1 MSTVEWAP
9 EAEPQSREETQR
21 APRCPEVVAAAN
33 ERGIT
38 SIVHFTTFGGMK
50 GILASDAVKSRKDLP
65 EDETVKYVYEPNAED
80 RRLDR
85 LWHDYVNLSVTAIN
99 RRMFNFSAR
108 EHRGTEWVI
117 LEFGPEILGD
127 GGVVFC
133 TTNNIYPAAH
143 RCRSL
148 RGFEQLFAASVPGRH
163 GNPTTRGDHAL
174 YETTDPQAEVLY
186 PFELP
191 LEHLHTVTVPDDDVY
206 DAVDAALAS
215 FRKHTPKI
223 KKDPEAFR

>member
-1 MSTVEWAP
+1 MSAVEWAP
-9 EAEPQSREETQR
+9 EAEPQSREAVER
-21 APRCPEVVAAAN
+21 APRCPEVVAAAKK
-33 ERGIT
+33 RGIT
-38 SIVHFTTFGGMK
+38 SIVHFTTFGGLK
-50 GILASDAVKSRKDLP
+50 GILASNAVKSRKDLP
-65 EDETVKYVYEPNAED
+65 EDETVKYVYEPNAVD

-108 EHRGTEWVI
+108 EHRDTEWVI

-143 RCRSL
+143 RCRGL
-148 RGFEQLFAASVPGRH
+148 RGFEQMFAASVPGRY
-163 GNPTTRGDHAL
+163 GSPTTRGDHGL
-174 YETTDPQAEVLY
+174 HVTTDPRAEVLY

-191 LEHLHTVTVPDDDVY
+191 LAHLHRVIVPDDDVK
-206 DAVDAALAS
+206 DAVKAVRS
-215 FRKHTPKI
+215 HFQHKPKI
-223 KKDPEAFR
+223 RKDPEAFR